1 MIKVEKLT
9 KRFGS
14 FTAVDSLDFEVQKG
28 EIVGFLG
35 PNGAGKSTTMRMLA
49 GFLPPSSGRA
59 EVAGFDVFAESLRA
73 REHIGYMPENV
84 PLYLDMRV
92 SEYLRYRAALKGVPG
107 RRLTER
113 VGDVLEL
120 CGLGDVQR
128 KIIGHLSKGYRQ
140 RVGLADAMVH
150 EPDLLILDE
159 PTIGLDPN
167 QIRLVRELIRNL
179 RRHHTILISTH
190 ILPEVEML
198 CSRVIIINR
207 GKIEALDTPQ
217 NLRATLGQSSRI
229 LLDAIVSD
237 PRAAAAALR
246 KIEGVQTASHRLDG
260 DWTVFTIEASPGHD
274 PREALFRHA
283 VENNWRVREISRPPV
298 SLERVF
304 AEVTSGEEI

>member
-1 MIKVEKLT
+1 
-9 KRFGS
+9 
-14 FTAVDSLDFEVQKG
+14 
-28 EIVGFLG
+28 
-35 PNGAGKSTTMRMLA
+35 
-49 GFLPPSSGRA
+49 
-59 EVAGFDVFAESLRA
+59 
-73 REHIGYMPENV
+73 
-84 PLYLDMRV
+84 
-92 SEYLRYRAALKGVPG
+92 
-107 RRLTER
+107 
-113 VGDVLEL
+113 
-120 CGLGDVQR
+120 
-128 KIIGHLSKGYRQ
+128 
-140 RVGLADAMVH
+140 
-150 EPDLLILDE
+150 
-159 PTIGLDPN
+159 
-167 QIRLVRELIRNL
+167 
-179 RRHHTILISTH
+179 
-190 ILPEVEML
+190 ML